1 MNLKML
7 RSWLISYSTFSIS
20 RWTSRCAPWRLRV
33 LGTPCRTSSS
43 DGRTGPSQYRQVNSF
58 LPFRKYFILEIC
70 HIWFKQCA
78 FYSEHNFQKYT
89 LHCSWHTH
97 IFISI
102 YTIDLYGKF
111 EFTLSFILCSKKP
124 TKIIFGQISN
134 YRNLGERKK
143 YNNFSCSESFSIL
156 LEPFWRQ
163 ALWQQI

>member
-7 RSWLISYSTFSIS
+7 RSWLILFHFQYFPMDKQMCTLEIESFGYTMSDLKFRWEDGPKSVQASEQFPSIK
-20 RWTSRCAPWRLRV
+20 
-33 LGTPCRTSSS
+33 
-43 DGRTGPSQYRQVNSF
+43 
-58 LPFRKYFILEIC
+58 KYLILDIC

-97 IFISI
+97 TFISI

-111 EFTLSFILCSKKP
+111 EFTLSFILCSKKA

-134 YRNLGERKK
+134 HRNLSERKK
-143 YNNFSCSESFSIL
+143 YKNFSCSESFSIL